1 MIARRNQILVSVV
14 FVVLGIV
21 LVDGP
26 ASATAITRPLG
37 GSMVALGD
45 SFSSGEGA
53 GSYLAGTN
61 CSGSVFS
68 RCPAP
73 NAAESDYCHRS
84 QFAYPMLVSSDVG
97 ATSLDFRAC
106 SGAVVADL
114 AAPVSIGGQGQWS
127 EGPQLGRAFP
137 ASTRLVTVSIGGN
150 DIGFGEVAN
159 QCVWYTVARADANSG
174 ACNSSIA
181 TATGRL
187 SVLAN
192 GGAEEFTRSGDEVAG
207 PTPCNSCTL
216 GATYTKGK
224 LTKYVWD
231 APSLTSLYNRIAEM
245 APDAQIRVVLYPQ
258 ILVSSISTPYC
269 KIASGVGDFVILGT
283 SVVSLDAL
291 ETNLNQTIEAAV
303 AATGNPRI
311 VAVDTTPYFSTVVD
325 NKTVTASLCNQ
336 VVPGSH
342 NFTKGGFINEIHAS
356 HKVESIHPNVPGQ
369 AAMAKAVEA
378 S

>member
-1 MIARRNQILVSVV
+1 MIARWNKILVSVF
-14 FVVLGIV
+14 FVVLGVV
-21 LVDGP
+21 LVDGQ
-26 ASATAITRPLG
+26 ASGAAIPRPLS

-61 CSGSVFS
+61 CSGGIFS

-73 NAAESDYCHRS
+73 NAAEPDYCHRS
-84 QFAYPMLVSSDVG
+84 ASAYPMLVSSSLG

-137 ASTRLVTVSIGGN
+137 ESTHLVTLSIGGN

-159 QCVWYTVARADANSG
+159 QCVWYTVSRADANAG
-174 ACNSSIA
+174 ACNASIT
-181 TATGRL
+181 TADDRL
-187 SVLAN
+187 SLLAN
-192 GGAEEFTRSGDEVAG
+192 GGTEEFAKSGDDVTG
-207 PTPCNSCTL
+207 PTPCNACTP

-231 APSLTSLYNRIAEM
+231 APSLTSLYNSIAEM
-245 APDAQIRVVLYPQ
+245 APDAQIRVILYPQ
-258 ILVSSISTPYC
+258 ILVSPISTPYC
-269 KIASGVGDFVILGT
+269 KVASGLGDFVILGS
-283 SVVSLDAL
+283 SVSSLGAL
-291 ETNLNQTIEAAV
+291 ETNLNDTIRAAV
-303 AATGNPRI
+303 AATGNPKI
-311 VAVDTTPYFSTVVD
+311 VAVDPTPYFSTVVD
-325 NKTVTASLCNQ
+325 NQTVSASLCNE

-342 NFTKGGFINEIHAS
+342 NFTRGAFINEIHAS
-356 HKVESIHPNVPGQ
+356 HKVESIHPNASGQ
-369 AAMAKAVEA
+369 AAMAKAVEG